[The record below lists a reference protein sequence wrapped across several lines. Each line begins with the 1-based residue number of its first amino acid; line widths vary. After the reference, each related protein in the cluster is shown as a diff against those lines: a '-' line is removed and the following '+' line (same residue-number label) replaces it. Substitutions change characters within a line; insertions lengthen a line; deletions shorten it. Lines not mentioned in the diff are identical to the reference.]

1 MRELR
6 IQPKLRGMSMNRTLI
21 AATISLSVLLT
32 GCSSH
37 SEEMSHSS
45 SSSSVDYSVYDAN
58 AVMFAQMM
66 IPHHDQ
72 AVTMAELA
80 LRKSSDRGLLAL
92 ARQISSAQGAEIAL
106 MTKWLQVAGAP
117 LEAAGDHSGHM
128 SGMLT
133 AVQLTALEEASG
145 TDFDVLFLESMIEH
159 HEGALL
165 MTQDLVANS
174 SNAEVAALAA
184 DIIENQTAEIAYMKE
199 LLSTY

>member
-1 MRELR
+1 
-6 IQPKLRGMSMNRTLI
+6 MNRTLI

-106 MTKWLQVAGAP
+106 MTKWLQVTGAP